1 MRMNENTKKLEVV
14 CNCCGN
20 TIKTSKG
27 IVMEGV
33 LPVNADWGYFS
44 QKDGEVHRFDVCEH
58 CYNQWITSFK
68 IPIEV
73 VRKNEML

>member
-1 MRMNENTKKLEVV
+1 MRVNENTKKLEVT

-20 TIKTSKG
+20 RIKTQKD
-27 IVMEGV
+27 VVVEGV

-44 QKDGEVHRFDVCEH
+44 QKDGEVHRFDICEQ
-58 CYNQWITSFK
+58 CYNQWIASFK